1 MLLLAQTIV
10 LLATALGPE
19 DRGMEFHSRVRALRS
34 STTDAMD
41 TCYAAYARYSFLVS
55 ASVGTYDD
63 DDKDSEFTTAKHVT
77 LDQCKTKCEDGT
89 WKGCIGFSRQTLE
102 GKKPAVSVF
111 VSPEVPPEPEYKNK
125 RTKSISVM

>member
-1 MLLLAQTIV
+1 MLLLAQTMV

-19 DRGMEFHSRVRALRS
+19 DRGMEFHSRVRAPRS

-111 VSPEVPPEPEYKNK
+111 VSSEVPPEPEYKNK